1 MLKQRIDDG
10 PVYLPD
16 DILITS
22 ELCRR
27 PSRARDYEAEARAL
41 EGLAREL
48 GSDPHRLL
56 QGVVETA
63 RLLCRADSAGV
74 GARVQGGPHG
84 TFRWQAIAGPLAAS
98 VNGRPRQ
105 DFELAGGVIGRDEV
119 LLLDRPQRALRGLP
133 VAPVIPEALL
143 ATWQVAGQP
152 EGALWAIS
160 HVPERHFDG
169 EDARLL
175 ASLVRFAAVAWAATL
190 AADALGVAETRQH
203 RTEPWHDLILQ
214 SARDYA
220 IITVDNDGLVESWSP
235 GAEAVCGWTAEEM
248 LGKPIAITFTPEDRA
263 REVPE
268 RELAVARDEGVAL
281 DIRWHLRKDG
291 QRVFIEG
298 TTRPIRDHDGRL
310 LGFLKMG
317 QDVTRRLQSEL
328 ALGESEARY
337 RALAENVRDYAIFL
351 LDAEGRIVE
360 WSESAE
366 RLTGYTGAE
375 VLGRHHSLLF
385 TVKDVAAGEPAR
397 ELGEATATGRAERE
411 GWRMRR
417 GGTRF
422 WADEILSAVRAANG
436 ALLGFT
442 KVSRDLTA
450 RHLATE
456 ASERVRAGTE
466 QIALRRRL
474 VLAEEKERRRLARE
488 LHDEAG
494 QYLTALGLGLR
505 GLADVALPGSDVD
518 RRVTQLRLLADTLGR
533 ELHSLAI
540 RLRPKALDDFGLEA
554 ALASY
559 AEEWSRRFGITVDVH
574 AGSHEDRLPAGVEN
588 AVYRIV
594 QEALTNVARH
604 SGASHVGVLVERR
617 DGQVHAII
625 EDDGRGFDTSLASRP
640 DGAEGLGLLGIH
652 ERTALL
658 GGTMEIE
665 SAPGAG
671 TTLFVRFPIDGPPD
685 DGSAG
690 GDDRLDLAGEA
701 PAIRVRG
708 LHHGALGE

>member
-1 MLKQRIDDG
+1 MLKQRIDDHSVD
-10 PVYLPD
+10 PPD
-16 DILITS
+16 DVLITG
-22 ELCRR
+22 ELSRR
-27 PSRARDYEAEARAL
+27 PSRPRDYEAEARAL
-41 EGLAREL
+41 EALVREL
-48 GSDPHRLL
+48 GGNPHRLL
-56 QGVVETA
+56 HGVVETA
-63 RLLCRADSAGV
+63 RLLCRADSAGIGV
-74 GARVQGGPHG
+74 RVPGGPHG
-84 TFRWQAIAGPLAAS
+84 IFRWQAAAGPLAAS
-98 VNGRPRQ
+98 VDDSPRH
-105 DFELAGGVIGRDEV
+105 DVELADGIVGRDEV
-119 LLLDRPQRALRGLP
+119 ALLDRPQRVLRGLP
-133 VAPVIPEALL
+133 AEPIIHEALL
-143 ATWQVAGQP
+143 ALSPIGSRPAGV
-152 EGALWAIS
+152 LWAIS
-160 HVPERHFDG
+160 YAPERRFDG

-175 ASLVRFAAVAWAATL
+175 ASLARFAAMAWRATL
-190 AADALGVAETRQH
+190 AAEASRAAETRRH
-203 RTEPWHDLILQ
+203 RTEPWHELIIR

-220 IITVDNDGLVESWSP
+220 IITTDTDGLVESWSP
-235 GAEAVCGWTAEEM
+235 GAEAVCGWAAEEV
-248 LGKPIAITFTPEDRA
+248 LGKPVALTFTPEDRA
-263 REVPE
+263 RGVPQK
-268 RELAVARDEGVAL
+268 ELAVARDEGVAL

-310 LGFLKMG
+310 LGFLKIG

-351 LDAEGRIVE
+351 LDSEGRIVE
-360 WSESAE
+360 WSASAE
-366 RLTGYTGAE
+366 RLTGYTEAE
-375 VLGRHHSLLF
+375 ALGGHHSLLF
-385 TVKDVAAGEPAR
+385 TVEDVAAGKPAG

-417 GGTRF
+417 DGTRF

-436 ALLGFT
+436 SLLGFT

-456 ASERVRAGTE
+456 AAERVRAGSE

-474 VLAEEKERRRLARE
+474 VLTEEKERRRLARE

-518 RRVTQLRLLADTLGR
+518 RRVTQLRALADTLGR

-559 AEEWSRRFGITVDVH
+559 AEEWSRRFGIAVDVH
-574 AGSHEDRLPAGVEN
+574 AATEAKRLPAGVEN

-604 SGASHVGVLVERR
+604 SGASRVGVMVERR

-625 EDDGRGFDTSLASRP
+625 EDDGRGFDTSLVSRAG
-640 DGAEGLGLLGIH
+640 DAEGLGLLGIH

-658 GGTMEIE
+658 GGTVEIE

-685 DGSAG
+685 EG
-690 GDDRLDLAGEA
+690 GAAADRVHRTGGAI
-701 PAIRVRG
+701 AIRMMG
-708 LHHGALGE
+708 LHDGVLDG